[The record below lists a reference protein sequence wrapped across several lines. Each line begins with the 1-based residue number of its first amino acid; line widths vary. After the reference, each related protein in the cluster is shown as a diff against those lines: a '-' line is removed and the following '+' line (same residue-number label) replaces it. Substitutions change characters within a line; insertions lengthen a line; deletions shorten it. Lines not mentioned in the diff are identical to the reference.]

1 MTVAGGAGVGNP
13 MTAFTSPGVRV
24 SLGPPGQLAQTRRML
39 EPGSRLHDY
48 EIWGRV
54 GGGGMSDVFL
64 ARHVN
69 LCAPVIIKTLKVSV
83 DALAADRAQRLRT
96 EAVLTARIRS
106 PRVVRPLHFGLTAED
121 VPYLVQDYVDG
132 LDTSEFDALRRRALG
147 VGLPLWYVCEVIS
160 EVAAALAAAH
170 RTGVLHRDLKPSN
183 LFVSPEEGVQLG
195 DFGVA
200 VAKSAASGTTPEL
213 AGTLEFM
220 APETLRAGVFHRSTD
235 LYGLGATAF
244 QLRYGRPPFA
254 STVETLEPGRQPSF
268 PRPDSPEEAYFQQA
282 LSHLLE
288 RNPEQRW
295 CDAQRVVGVFARLS
309 TLVGRPLSAAK
320 DADGLQVGAL
330 RITTR
335 VGDIATAEADGIVSS
350 ANSGFVM
357 DVGVAAA
364 LRQAGGEVIA
374 REARA
379 EGEQPLGTCRTTGGG
394 TLKCKRVLH
403 AVSAWNEVSCVA
415 RASQRAFLLAEA
427 EGLRTLAIP
436 AVGTGAARVSL
447 ESSATS
453 LASALGLHVRLG
465 GSRLR
470 HVDFVLF
477 DEAKKRTFDE
487 VLESVFLG
495 RSSSSHD
502 VGITDAA
509 AMPESSATVLRK

>member
-1 MTVAGGAGVGNP
+1 
-13 MTAFTSPGVRV
+13 
-24 SLGPPGQLAQTRRML
+24 ML

-48 EIWGRV
+48 EVWGRV

-64 ARHVN
+64 ARHVH

-106 PRVVRPLHFGLTAED
+106 PRVVRPLHFGLTPKD

-132 LDTSEFDALRRRALG
+132 LDCSELDSLRRRALG
-147 VGLPLWYVCEVIS
+147 VGLPLWYVCEVTA

-200 VAKSAASGTTPEL
+200 VAKSAAAGHAPEL
-213 AGTLEFM
+213 AGTLEYM
-220 APETLRAGVFHRSTD
+220 APETLRAGIFQRSTD

-244 QLRYGRPPFA
+244 HLRYGRPPYA
-254 STVETLEPGRQPSF
+254 STVETLDPACTPSF
-268 PRPDSPEEAYFQQA
+268 PQPESPEEAYFQQA
-282 LSHLLE
+282 LSQLLQ
-288 RNPEQRW
+288 RDPEKRW
-295 CDAQRVVGVFARLS
+295 CDAQRVVGVFSRLS
-309 TLVGRPLSAAK
+309 DLVRNPLSAAK
-320 DADGLQVGAL
+320 DADGLHVGSL

-350 ANSGFVM
+350 ANSRFVM

-364 LRQAGGEVIA
+364 LKQAGGEVIA
-374 REARA
+374 HEARA
-379 EGEQPLGTCRTTGGG
+379 EGEQPLGTCRSTGAGA
-394 TLKCKRVLH
+394 LSCKRVLH

-415 RASQRAFLLAEA
+415 RASQRAFLLAET

-453 LASALGLHVRLG
+453 LASALELHVRLG

-470 HVDFVLF
+470 HVDFVLY

-495 RSSSSHD
+495 RSSASHD
-502 VGITDAA
+502 IGITDAG
-509 AMPESSATVLRK
+509 AMPDSSATVLRK